1 VGGNHEDGSA
11 FLTSQYSWPRRKKRK
26 EGKRG
31 AGGGEGDMRSCQF
44 SCPFADS
51 IFRAIQVLKKLPGK

>member
-1 VGGNHEDGSA
+1 LAKKEKKKGRKRVG
-11 FLTSQYSWPRRKKRK
+11 
-26 EGKRG
+26 
-31 AGGGEGDMRSCQF
+31 GDMRSCQF